1 MGVKEIEKKIMDI
14 IKEINEEIEIDEST
28 LLLEEE
34 VLDSVSML
42 YLVTELENEYKIQ
55 IPLDAVTEDNFKN
68 IDSIVKYVFSLISMM
83 G

>member
-55 IPLDAVTEDNFKN
+55 IPLVAVTEDNFKN
-68 IDSIVKYVFSLISMM
+68 IDSIVKYVFSLI
-83 G
+83 

>member
-68 IDSIVKYVFSLISMM
+68 IDSIVKYVFSLS
-83 G
+83 

>member
-1 MGVKEIEKKIMDI
+1 MGVK
-14 IKEINEEIEIDEST
+14 EIEIDEST

-68 IDSIVKYVFSLISMM
+68 IDSIVKYVFSLI
-83 G
+83 

>member
-68 IDSIVKYVFSLISMM
+68 IDSIVKYVFSLI
-83 G
+83 

>member
-1 MGVKEIEKKIMDI
+1 MFLKYFHKFFI
-14 IKEINEEIEIDEST
+14 INKQIEIDEST

-68 IDSIVKYVFSLISMM
+68 IDSIVKYVFSLI
-83 G
+83 

>member
-42 YLVTELENEYKIQ
+42 NLVTELENEYKIQ

-68 IDSIVKYVFSLISMM
+68 IDSIVKYVFSLI
-83 G
+83 

>member
-68 IDSIVKYVFSLISMM
+68 IDSIVKYVLSLI
-83 G
+83 

>member
-55 IPLDAVTEDNFKN
+55 IPLDAVTEDKFKN
-68 IDSIVKYVFSLISMM
+68 IDSIVKYVFSLI
-83 G
+83 

>member
-55 IPLDAVTEDNFKN
+55 IPLDDVTEDNFKN
-68 IDSIVKYVFSLISMM
+68 IDSIVKYVFSLI
-83 G
+83 

>member
-1 MGVKEIEKKIMDI
+1 MGVKEIEKKIMNI

-68 IDSIVKYVFSLISMM
+68 IDSIVKYVFSLI
-83 G
+83 